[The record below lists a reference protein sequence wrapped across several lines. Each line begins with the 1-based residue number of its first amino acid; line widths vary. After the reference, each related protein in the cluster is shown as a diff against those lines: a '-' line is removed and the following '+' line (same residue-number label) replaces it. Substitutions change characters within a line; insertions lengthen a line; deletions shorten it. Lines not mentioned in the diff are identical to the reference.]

1 MSFRRRLI
9 VFGYPLLEIL
19 TALGIGSLIGWG
31 WMLLALV
38 AGIPIGFAIMR
49 HAAFQAKGNLVQGQP
64 PQGAQAA
71 TFVGGLLIAIPGF
84 ISDLIGLALVIP
96 ITRKLMVAAFG
107 PALIA
112 KLTVF
117 RVPGSGYA
125 YPHPYPHPNPDVIIG
140 EVVVLDPEEDSPRNQ
155 GSPPQL
161 P

>member
-1 MSFRRRLI
+1 MNFRRRLV

-49 HAAFQAKGNLVQGQP
+49 NAAFGAKLDLSQGQP
-64 PQGAQAA
+64 PQGAHAA

-84 ISDLIGLALVIP
+84 LSDLVGLALVIP

-107 PALIA
+107 PTLIA
-112 KLTVF
+112 KMTVF

-125 YPHPYPHPNPDVIIG
+125 YPEVIIG
-140 EVVVLDPEEDSPRNQ
+140 EVVVQDREEDPPRNQ

-161 P
+161 R

>member
-49 HAAFQAKGNLVQGQP
+49 HAAFQTKVNLVQGQP

-117 RVPGSGYA
+117 RVPGSGHA
-125 YPHPYPHPNPDVIIG
+125 YPHQRPYPDVIIG
-140 EVVVLDPEEDSPRNQ
+140 EVVVLNPEEDSPRNQ

>member
-1 MSFRRRLI
+1 MRNAASHAKLD
-9 VFGYPLLEIL
+9 L
-19 TALGIGSLIGWG
+19 T
-31 WMLLALV
+31 
-38 AGIPIGFAIMR
+38 
-49 HAAFQAKGNLVQGQP
+49 QGQP
-64 PQGAQAA
+64 PQGAHAA

-84 ISDLIGLALVIP
+84 LSDVVGLALVVP

-117 RVPGSGYA
+117 RVPGNGYA
-125 YPHPYPHPNPDVIIG
+125 YPEVIIG
-140 EVVVLDPEEDSPRNQ
+140 EVVVQDLDEDSPPGQ